1 MNRNCNVSSV
11 RFVCVETVNNK
22 IFVVALPQRMSLSLS
37 ISLTTIFWL
46 FFQLEPGVALP
57 PPSALKRKILIK
69 NKRLK
74 PDVEKIELEM
84 FQQGQ
89 FVLDDA
95 EEPKEDASAAPPPD
109 KAGAADTPVA
119 AAPAEAAAEGAEG
132 AEVPINYTGSTTN
145 VHPWL
150 SSMINYAQP
159 IKFQGFDVAES
170 KYLYSVQLAL
180 LLTIQN
186 PLYRKKHSPQH
197 VFVCRNHRNELP

>member
-1 MNRNCNVSSV
+1 MRRTRQSSGGCS
-11 RFVCVETVNNK
+11 FHSMKN
-22 IFVVALPQRMSLSLS
+22 P
-37 ISLTTIFWL
+37 
-46 FFQLEPGVALP
+46 FFFFNQLEPGVPLP
-57 PPSALKRKILIK
+57 PPSMLKKKILIK

-74 PDVEKIELEM
+74 PDVEKIELEL

-95 EEPKEDASAAPPPD
+95 DEPKEDASAAPPPD
-109 KAGAADTPVA
+109 KAAIAEVPEVA
-119 AAPAEAAAEGAEG
+119 AGAAEGEG

-170 KYLYSVQLAL
+170 KCWLSIRCDDFY
-180 LLTIQN
+180 
-186 PLYRKKHSPQH
+186 
-197 VFVCRNHRNELP
+197 E

>member
-1 MNRNCNVSSV
+1 M
-11 RFVCVETVNNK
+11 
-22 IFVVALPQRMSLSLS
+22 
-37 ISLTTIFWL
+37 
-46 FFQLEPGVALP
+46 
-57 PPSALKRKILIK
+57 LKKKILIK

-74 PDVEKIELEM
+74 PDVEKIELEL

-95 EEPKEDASAAPPPD
+95 DEPKEDASAAPPPD
-109 KAGAADTPVA
+109 KAAIAE
-119 AAPAEAAAEGAEG
+119 APSPEIVPGAAAEGEG

-170 KYLYSVQLAL
+170 KCTKVLF
-180 LLTIQN
+180 LTFLN
-186 PLYRKKHSPQH
+186 LRFVNLSRKKHSPQH
-197 VFVCRNHRNELP
+197 VFVC